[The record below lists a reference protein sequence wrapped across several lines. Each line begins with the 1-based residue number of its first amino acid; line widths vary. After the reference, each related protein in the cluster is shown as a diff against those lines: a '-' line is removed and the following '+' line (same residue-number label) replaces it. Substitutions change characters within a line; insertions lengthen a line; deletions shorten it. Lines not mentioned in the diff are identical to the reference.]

1 MGDTNVTKAGR
12 TTLVLAVATVVA
24 IAAVAAVLGLGV
36 IYGTRASGAVT
47 TSEIALPP
55 GCVRP
60 ADGFLVIQSEYG
72 YNDSILQGAGYSKPW
87 PVMTVNEGQTVSIE
101 VCNVGDEAHGFQ
113 IQNYVDSVI
122 NVVPPGGVMN
132 FTFVASKAGNFLIYC
147 AIPCSI
153 HFFMQFGQ
161 LRVLA

>member
-1 MGDTNVTKAGR
+1 MVEINVKRAAS
-12 TTLVLAVATVVA
+12 TTLVLAIATVVA
-24 IAAVAAVLGLGV
+24 LAAVVAVLGLGV
-36 IYGTRASGAVT
+36 VYGDRASGTAT
-47 TSEIALPP
+47 TSKIALPA

-60 ADGFLVIQSEYG
+60 DGGFLIVQSEYG
-72 YNDSILQGAGYSKPW
+72 YNDSILQGAGLSKPW
-87 PVMTVNEGQTVSIE
+87 PVISVQEGQTVKIE

-132 FTFVASKAGNFLIYC
+132 FTFVANKAGNFQIYC
-147 AIPCSI
+147 AIPCTI

-161 LRVLA
+161 LRVSA